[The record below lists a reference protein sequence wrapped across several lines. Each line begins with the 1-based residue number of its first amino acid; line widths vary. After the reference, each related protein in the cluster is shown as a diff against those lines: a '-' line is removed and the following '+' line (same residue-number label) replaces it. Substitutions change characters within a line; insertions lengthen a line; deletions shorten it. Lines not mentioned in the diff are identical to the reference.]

1 MRLLSIKST
10 LIVLGVVTSYIFV
23 TGYLSVR
30 WSGQSN
36 SDFMTGSKNL
46 PAVVV
51 AVLMMSEF
59 VGAITAVGAA
69 QTAFSSGIAAFWSI
83 FAAVVGFTI
92 YGLVFAKKLY
102 RAGGFTISSAIEHKY
117 GQSTKYI
124 VSIIMIYALLL
135 VNVANYISGA
145 SILSEILRLKLPVAM
160 LIVGVISTFYY
171 CIGGM
176 KSVAYV
182 TVIHTF
188 VKYVGLVI
196 TAVVALI
203 MTRGFTPLTRGL
215 PSYYFSGSGHIG
227 WGTIIGWIITTTG
240 AIFSTQYIVQA
251 ISSSKSEKNA
261 KKSAFMAACLALPLS
276 LIVAVIGV
284 CARYLFPKINSL
296 YALPVFLGHMNVILA
311 AVVATGLLAS
321 VFIGVSAVALGM
333 VSLIVDDFYVPHWQP
348 EPKQQLKTTRII
360 SLLVGVIPL
369 IFAFVTPQILSL
381 SFFTKGVRISITI
394 VAIIAF
400 YLPHFTDT
408 IGANIALL
416 GTTILATAWFV
427 FGDPFGINDIYV
439 ALLTPLIMVIYKPFE
454 RLISKKRLVK
464 KDINPDSHSA

>member
-1 MRLLSIKST
+1 MKLLSFRST
-10 LIVLGVVTSYIFV
+10 LIILGVVVAYILM

-30 WSGQSN
+30 WSGKSN

-46 PAVVV
+46 PTFVI

-59 VGAITAVGAA
+59 IGAITTVGAA
-69 QTAFSSGIAAFWSI
+69 QTAFSSGVAAFWSI
-83 FAAVVGFTI
+83 FAAVIGFII

-102 RAGGFTISSAIEHKY
+102 RSGGFTISSAIENKY
-117 GQSTKYI
+117 GHSTTYI

-176 KSVAYV
+176 KSVAYI

-188 VKYVGLVI
+188 VKYIGLVI
-196 TAVVALI
+196 TAIVALI
-203 MTRGFTPLTRGL
+203 MTRGFTPLAHGL
-215 PSYYFSGSGHIG
+215 PTYYFTGSGHIG

-251 ISSSKSEKNA
+251 ISSSKNEKNA
-261 KKSAFMAACLALPLS
+261 QKSSFLAAGLALPLA

-311 AVVATGLLAS
+311 AIVATGLLAS

-348 EPKQQLKTTRII
+348 EPKQQLRTTRII
-360 SLLVGVIPL
+360 SLLVGFVPL
-369 IFAFVTPQILSL
+369 VFAFITPQILSL

-394 VAIIAF
+394 VAIVAF

-408 IGANIALL
+408 VGANIALL
-416 GTTILATAWFV
+416 GTTVLATVWFV
-427 FGDPFGINDIYV
+427 LGDPFGINDIYV
-439 ALLTPLIMVIYKPFE
+439 ALLTPLIIMVLYKPF
-454 RLISKKRLVK
+454 SGVVAKRTLEVQHK
-464 KDINPDSHSA
+464 S